1 MNELRRW
8 YVDFMARELTQ
19 LGHQESSM
27 GTAATMRMFHTGAVT
42 AAALEGMG
50 PEVGGQAR
58 SAEHAHPAIDVDGR
72 GYSDLMPSAA
82 SSLAQR

>member
-1 MNELRRW
+1 
-8 YVDFMARELTQ
+8 MARELTQ

-27 GTAATMRMFHTGAVT
+27 GTAATMLMFHTGAVT

-58 SAEHAHPAIDVDGR
+58 SAKHVHPAIDVDGR
-72 GYSDLMPSAA
+72 GYSNLMPSAA